1 MDLFNVSLESACNS
15 SEVLSKWPVIFL
27 LVFVLVAG
35 VIGNGLVFLTS
46 AVKRKRS
53 SCSQFILHLAIYD
66 MIACVTVIPVSLT
79 GLLQRNI
86 VHHNVVC
93 KIFMFL
99 CLLFALSSVVTLD
112 LVAIDRFLKI
122 CRPFSY
128 GISYEASKRLFFLEF
143 ITGLVFAMATLFFQ
157 GMTRVEDNSSPL
169 YCYRGICLL
178 NNDFYESEYRF
189 VFNLMIAIVLA
200 AMFLVLFVCYAL
212 VMRTILRRRSGYV
225 TSLPK
230 VVITQAPGC
239 SDHQLLENMATISKV
254 PEHCHPD
261 STQEQS
267 VSDCGQTTT
276 FSLGSTGNLIDLECA
291 ATDLDVGRS
300 NTDISAQTLSVNFP
314 KTSSRKKSVTRP
326 SCRRQASAIKSAKI
340 LSIVTLGFVLCWL
353 PTWALGSFIR
363 LHVRSA
369 EKLLRMT
376 PAHDNAVMFFQFW
389 YLTNHAVNPI
399 IYAFM
404 DQTFRKDCMRLL
416 LGLRSMS
423 SLPTRHSQ
431 QTRPTEAH

>member
-1 MDLFNVSLESACNS
+1 MELFNVSLGSACDS

-27 LVFVLVAG
+27 LLLVLVVG

-46 AVKRKRS
+46 AVKSKRS

-66 MIACVTVIPVSLT
+66 IIACVTVIPVSLI

-86 VHHNVVC
+86 VHHNIVC

-99 CLLFALSSVVTLD
+99 CLLFAFSSVVTLD
-112 LVAIDRFLKI
+112 LVAVDRFLKI

-157 GMTRVEDNSSPL
+157 GMARVEENSSPV

-200 AMFLVLFVCYAL
+200 AMFIVLLVCYAL
-212 VMRTILRRRSGYV
+212 VMRTLLLRRSGYV
-225 TSLPK
+225 TSLPQ

-239 SDHQLLENMATISKV
+239 SDHQHESMSTIPKVLEDS
-254 PEHCHPD
+254 HPD
-261 STQEQS
+261 SSQEQS
-267 VSDCGQTTT
+267 VSDCGQTTAIT
-276 FSLGSTGNLIDLECA
+276 LGSTSNLMDLEGSVR
-291 ATDLDVGRS
+291 DVDVGRS
-300 NTDISAQTLSVNFP
+300 TTDISLRTLSVNFP
-314 KTSSRKKSVTRP
+314 KTDSRKKSVARL

-340 LSIVTLGFVLCWL
+340 LSIVTLSFVLCWV

-369 EKLLRMT
+369 ERLLQMT
-376 PAHDNAVMFFQFW
+376 PAHDNVVIFFQFW
-389 YLTNHAVNPI
+389 YLTSHAVNPI

-416 LGLRSMS
+416 LGSMP

-431 QTRPTEAH
+431 ETRQTKAH